1 MTLAYLNG
9 EEPDRSAIVGVTKV
23 VNVDG
28 TDTKVEK
35 SRGDPTAAALGY
47 GSKNKEIGARSLN
60 WCTATCLAFE
70 HTKEYLARASE
81 KAVYEHHGSL
91 GKAKANVKE
100 WKNVAQGLTEKKK
113 ICQLETAMDHM
124 FDYHDLKAT
133 LETVKA
139 LKMDEDLGTAAV
151 DDGVLLT
158 ATLAEVDEMPGVK
171 PKEPKQSTLTVTE
184 PEPRI
189 PTIDDIDNWADER
202 EAIKTVQ
209 KTSKKIAPLIELE
222 TITEQNRLALEG
234 GVNSSGVE
242 KLAQYEVHERLHQA
256 YEEKKLKKTI
266 LAYFLYATKYDRWKL
281 LKWMGS
287 DLAPHNTPM
296 PTEDN
301 LPDIWL
307 RLAKIP
313 PEYDILGDKGF
324 YFCDRLNPWVNH
336 VRTPWKLSDKKV
348 QEYRRS
354 GGMIAEDRETSFT
367 RVVVEDDYERYRN
380 ERVLKGTVPYW
391 VLALLPYAHEWG
403 HASMNLGEPMRR
415 PGKNSA
421 VAHIKDYWD
430 TSNS

>member
-1 MTLAYLNG
+1 MDE
-9 EEPDRSAIVGVTKV
+9 EEPDRSAIVGVEKV

-35 SRGDPTAAALGY
+35 SRNDPTAAALGY

-60 WCTATCLAFE
+60 WCTATCLSFE
-70 HTKEYLARASE
+70 HTKECLARVSE
-81 KAVYEHHGSL
+81 KRLYEHHGSL
-91 GKAKANVKE
+91 GKAKAPVKE
-100 WKNVAQGLTEKKK
+100 WKNVAHGLTEKQK
-113 ICQLETAMDHM
+113 ICRLATASDNM
-124 FDYHDLKAT
+124 FDYHDIEET
-133 LETVKA
+133 LNTIKA
-139 LKMDEDLGTAAV
+139 LRMDEELESGAV

-158 ATLAEVDEMPGVK
+158 ASLVEVEKMPGVK
-171 PKEPKQSTLTVTE
+171 PKQSLLPPTLT
-184 PEPRI
+184 EPRI
-189 PTIDDIDNWADER
+189 PTMNDVYEWFDQQ
-202 EAIKTVQ
+202 EATKEVQ
-209 KTSKKIAPLIELE
+209 KKSGKSAPLIDLQ
-222 TITEQNRLALEG
+222 TITEQNKLALEG
-234 GVNSSGVE
+234 GVNSSGIE
-242 KLAQYEVHERLHQA
+242 KLSQYEVHERLHRA

-266 LAYFLYATKYDRWKL
+266 LAYFLYATKVDRRKL

-287 DLAPHNTPM
+287 DLAPHNVPM
-296 PTEDN
+296 PKEDD

-354 GGMIAEDRETSFT
+354 GGMITEDRETSFT

-421 VAHIKDYWD
+421 VAHIMDYWD
-430 TSNS
+430 KH